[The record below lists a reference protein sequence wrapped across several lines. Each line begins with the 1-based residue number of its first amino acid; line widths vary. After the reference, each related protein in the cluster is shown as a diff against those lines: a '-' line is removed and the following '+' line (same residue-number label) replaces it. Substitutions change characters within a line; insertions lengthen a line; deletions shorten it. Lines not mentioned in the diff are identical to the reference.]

1 MITLKRPLRPLL
13 GMLAVAAGAAA
24 VWCGVCLHETPPHLA
39 IPLSAQPHEALLA
52 ARPTGAGGATQTEEP
67 VRQVGAGNV
76 RVTNGYSMCL
86 PKSLFLAKPSEQ
98 ACLGLLG

>member
-1 MITLKRPLRPLL
+1 
-13 GMLAVAAGAAA
+13 MLAVAAGAAA

-39 IPLSAQPHEALLA
+39 IPLSAQPHEARLA

-67 VRQVGAGNV
+67 VRQVGAEMSG
-76 RVTNGYSMCL
+76 
-86 PKSLFLAKPSEQ
+86 LFMDTQCVYLYHYFSPSQSEQ

>member
-39 IPLSAQPHEALLA
+39 ISLSAQPHEALLA

-67 VRQVGAGNV
+67 VRQVGAEMSG
-76 RVTNGYSMCL
+76 
-86 PKSLFLAKPSEQ
+86 LFMDTKCVYLYHYFSPSQSEQ
-98 ACLGLLG
+98 ARLGLWG

>member
-39 IPLSAQPHEALLA
+39 IPLSAQPHEALFLHD
-52 ARPTGAGGATQTEEP
+52 P
-67 VRQVGAGNV
+67 QVQV
-76 RVTNGYSMCL
+76 V
-86 PKSLFLAKPSEQ
+86 
-98 ACLGLLG
+98 LLKRRSQFDR